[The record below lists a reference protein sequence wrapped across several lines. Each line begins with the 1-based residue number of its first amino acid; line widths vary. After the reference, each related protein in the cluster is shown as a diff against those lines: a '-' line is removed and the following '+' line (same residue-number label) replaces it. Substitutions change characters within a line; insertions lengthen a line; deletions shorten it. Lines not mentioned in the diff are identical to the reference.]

1 LERFS
6 HSRLSAFE
14 NCPLSYKY
22 KYIDHL
28 KSDLETV
35 EAFMGSRVHDTLER
49 LYNGLRLTVV
59 YPKEELTA
67 YYLDQWQK
75 NWNPDILVVR
85 EQYKPEHYR
94 DAGLKAISDYY
105 DRYQPFSGW
114 KVVDTEMKVELA
126 LDNEHAMVGYI
137 DRLDIKDRDFE
148 IHDYKTSRTLP
159 EQADLDSD
167 RQLAL
172 YEMAVRQKWPD
183 AHSVGLVWHYLVFDK
198 EMRSE
203 RTPEQLDAL
212 KAKTLDLIKKVESA
226 DRFEAN
232 PSALCGWCGYQ
243 DICPKT
249 SHEHKVD
256 LLPAEEYLKDDG
268 VRLTNE
274 YIEKHQRLKAAE
286 DDFAAVEERVYAY
299 AKREGLETIKG
310 SDHKLS
316 VKFERTPSFPSKSKD
331 KDAYDK
337 FVKVLQ
343 ERGVWS
349 EVAQPNQMMLQS
361 MVKKDVELAD
371 ALTDM
376 VEWKESRRLTRSKL
390 KSGEK

>member
-1 LERFS
+1 MERFS
-6 HSRLSAFE
+6 HSRLSTFE
-14 NCPLSYKY
+14 NCPLAYRY
-22 KYIDHL
+22 KYIEHL

-35 EAFMGSRVHDTLER
+35 EAFMGSRVHDALER

-59 YPKEELTA
+59 YPKEDITA
-67 YYLDQWQK
+67 YYLDQWEK
-75 NWNPDILVVR
+75 NWNPNILVVKD
-85 EQYKPEHYR
+85 QYKPEHYR

-105 DRYQPFSGW
+105 DRYHPFSGW
-114 KVVDTEMKVELA
+114 KVVDTEMRVELA
-126 LDNEHAMVGYI
+126 LDEKHAMVGFI
-137 DRLDIKDRDFE
+137 DRLDIKDKEFE
-148 IHDYKTSRTLP
+148 IHDYKTSGHLP

-183 AHSVGLVWHYLVFDK
+183 AKNVDLVWHYLVFDK
-198 EMRSE
+198 EMRSK

-212 KAKTLDLIKKVESA
+212 KAETLDLIKKVEA
-226 DRFEAN
+226 AN
-232 PSALCGWCGYQ
+232 VFPATPSALCNWCGYQ

-256 LLPAEEYLKDDG
+256 SLPAEEYLKDDG

-286 DDFAAVEERVYAY
+286 EDFSAVEERVYTY
-299 AKREGLETIKG
+299 AKKEGLETIKG

-316 VKFERTPSFPSKSKD
+316 VKFERAPSFPSKSKD
-331 KDAYDK
+331 IEAYEK
-337 FVKVLQ
+337 FVKLLQ
-343 ERGVWS
+343 ERGVWG
-349 EVAQPNQMMLQS
+349 EVAQPNQMLLQS

-371 ALTDM
+371 VLTDL
-376 VEWKESRRLTRSKL
+376 VEWKEQRRITKSKL
-390 KSGEK
+390 KNVE